1 MKNIYDISTFVQVET
16 MQSIVNK
23 LVEREKKFRKRK
35 NMTQVSLAKRS
46 GVSYA
51 SIRRFEKT
59 GEISL
64 KSLLKI
70 ANALDCL
77 EDFNQIFETP
87 IPNSLKDFDIHD

>member
-1 MKNIYDISTFVQVET
+1 MELKYDISDFVDARTEENTLVPL
-16 MQSIVNK
+16 VNRIIK
-23 LVEREKKFRKRK
+23 RRKEHKYSQQR
-35 NMTQVSLAKRS
+35 LAELS

-77 EDFNQIFETP
+77 EDFDSLFKRQYI
-87 IPNSLKDFDIHD
+87 NSLWDD